1 MSITIKCDIC
11 SSELGASERVLADL
25 PQCGVKEVCSSCME
39 GLRYCIELAKVGP
52 FWEQVTN
59 LHESIYS
66 KRMTH
71 LRNKHE
77 LGKR

>member
-11 SSELGASERVLADL
+11 DKELGASERTLADL
-25 PQCGVKEVCSSCME
+25 PQCGVKEVCPTCLD

-52 FWEQVTN
+52 FWEQAKT
-59 LHESIYS
+59 LHKNVYS

-71 LRNKHE
+71 LRNNNE